1 MPGLPMNMMKDYFK
15 EFNLDDEL
23 VVDEER
29 ATYTKYAFNQQSN
42 KMRVRLIFGWIIV
55 GVYSGVRYYV
65 GE

>member
-1 MPGLPMNMMKDYFK
+1 MNMMKDYFK